1 MIPFGPLITIYI
13 MHKKMGQVSG
23 IKQLLGINVDNY
35 PHYQTEKCPKN
46 ELYTMLFTLSTI
58 LVD

>member
-1 MIPFGPLITIYI
+1 MIPFDPLITIYI
-13 MHKKMGQVSG
+13 MHKKMGPVSS

-35 PHYQTEKCPKN
+35 PHYQVAKCPKN
-46 ELYTMLFTLSTI
+46 ELCTELLTLSTI

>member
-1 MIPFGPLITIYI
+1 MIPFDPLITIYI

-23 IKQLLGINVDNY
+23 IKQALGINVDNY
-35 PHYQTEKCPKN
+35 PHYQAGKCPKN
-46 ELYTMLFTLSTI
+46 ELYTKLFTLSTI